1 MIVVQKH
8 TSFIRRVLAITFL
21 LFAFNSYIYAQTD
34 LCAGAP
40 VIPINSTCVTTTYS
54 VPGTFGVEIALPS
67 CVGASIRDGWYT
79 FTTNATQ
86 TFITIVC
93 TTNRNVGIAVYT
105 GACGTLVEAG
115 CRNSAGGGGTETLNM
130 TVTPSTT
137 YYLRISRVNSTA
149 TNTMTGS
156 VCIISPITTTTCSA
170 AFTDTGGGAG
180 NYSNNQNYTVIYC
193 PSTPGQCVQAAFTS
207 FALESGWDFLTVYNG
222 NSPLSAQLPGS
233 PYSAT
238 SPGTIIGTTL
248 NTSGCLTFTFSSDGT
263 NTNTGWSANIT
274 CATCVTP
281 PAAVVE
287 DCNGGTT
294 VCNDAAFVGNSG
306 GAGNVVDLNST
317 NDGCLAGE
325 NQSSWY
331 YFSATSAGTISLN
344 ITPSVLTDDYDFAI
358 WGPGAITCPPVGA
371 PIRCSWAAVTGI
383 TGLNA
388 ASPETSEGVGG
399 DGFVNSINATAGSQY
414 VLVVDNYT
422 SSSAPFTL
430 DWTLT
435 AGASLNCTPLP
446 VELIRFN
453 AIVNASKVDINWA
466 TASEINNDYFSVER
480 SKDGIVFEEVLKVD
494 GAGNSSSMINYFEV
508 DYHPIVGVSYYRL
521 KQRDFNGVDIY
532 SSIVPVRY
540 QPNGSFVF
548 SLFPNPGEAKDIK
561 IELSA
566 LKGQNILVVVRDIA
580 GREFYSKVFITETDG
595 NKTEALEIENTLT
608 PGIYMVTASSKDAS
622 LSKKLVIM
630 K

>member
-8 TSFIRRVLAITFL
+8 TSFIRRVFAITFL
-21 LFAFNSYIYAQTD
+21 FFAFNNYIYAQTD
-34 LCAGAP
+34 LCAGATTLL
-40 VIPINSTCVTTTYS
+40 INSTCVTETYNVLS
-54 VPGTFGVEIALPS
+54 GFGNEIAAPS
-67 CVGASIRDGWYT
+67 CIATSHRDGWYT
-79 FTTNATQ
+79 FTTSATQ

-105 GACGTLVEAG
+105 GACGSLVEAG
-115 CRNSAGGGGTETLNM
+115 CRNSAGGTETLNM

-137 YYLRISRVNSTA
+137 YYLRISRVNNATA
-149 TNTMTGS
+149 NNMTGNI
-156 VCIISPITTTTCSA
+156 CITSPINTTTCSA
-170 AFTDTGGGAG
+170 TFTDTGGGAG

-222 NSPLSAQLPGS
+222 NSPLAAQLPGS

-263 NTNTGWSANIT
+263 NTNTGWSATLT
-274 CATCVTP
+274 CAACATP

-294 VCNDAAFVGNSG
+294 VCTDAAFVGNSG

-331 YFSATSAGTISLN
+331 YFSATSSGTLSLN

-383 TGLNA
+383 TGLNTT
-388 ASPETSEGVGG
+388 ASPQTSEGVGG
-399 DGFVNSINATAGSQY
+399 DGFVNSINATAGDQY

-422 SSSAPFTL
+422 SSSSPFTL

-435 AGASLNCTPLP
+435 AGATLGCTPLP
-446 VELIRFN
+446 IEILNFN
-453 AIVNASKVDINWA
+453 AIINSNKVDISWA
-466 TASEINNDYFSVER
+466 TASELNNDYFSIER
-480 SKDGIVFEEVLKVD
+480 SKDGIVFEELFKLD
-494 GAGNSSSMINYFEV
+494 GAGNSTSIINYFEV
-508 DYHPIVGVSYYRL
+508 DYHPILGVSYYRL
-521 KQRDFNGVDIY
+521 KQTDFNGATSY
-532 SSIVPVRY
+532 SSLVPVRY
-540 QPNGSFVF
+540 QPNGNFGF

-566 LKGQNILVVVRDIA
+566 VKGQNILVVVRDIA

-595 NKTEALEIENTLT
+595 NKTEAIEIENTLA

-622 LSKKLVIM
+622 FSKKLVIM